1 MEEIVKITGR
11 LQLRDGEKATV
22 IVDKA
27 ESLND
32 EKTENDGPPVK
43 AKEEKEYL
51 WLVLRGEAAKNK
63 EELLDILTTYPGDV
77 GVYFKIDGKN
87 YKASQS
93 VRKCRG
99 LVNELLSL
107 LEEEDIKFFKA

>member
-1 MEEIVKITGR
+1 M
-11 LQLRDGEKATV
+11 

-27 ESLND
+27 ESLN
-32 EKTENDGPPVK
+32 
-43 AKEEKEYL
+43 EEKEKDGESPAKPKEQKEYL
-51 WLVLRGEAAKNK
+51 GLVLRGEAAQNK

-107 LEEEDIKFFKA
+107 LEEDDIKFFKA